1 MSEPQSPL
9 PEFKNPP
16 VVEVALSVQFEPIEA
31 LGGPQLGLLW
41 SEYRERFGKTEEHP
55 PLPPAIESFG
65 VPTSLPERVRFEV
78 RDAMPSPRFWFV
90 NESGTKLI
98 QVQQDRF
105 IQNWRKLKEEDEYP
119 RYAKLRESFRVELD
133 TFQEFLSREKLG
145 EFKTNLWD
153 VTYVNQ
159 IAAGQGWE
167 HHGQLAN
174 VFTVFGTNYSDDFLS
189 EPEEARLAANYRI
202 RGVDGGP
209 LGRLRITVEP
219 AYHRSDRVP
228 MFVMKNIARGR
239 LEGSDMEEVLRG
251 LDIGHEW
258 IVRGFA
264 SITTPEMHRV
274 WRRTD
279 DH

>member
-9 PEFKNPP
+9 PDFDNPP
-16 VVEVALSVQFEPIEA
+16 VEEVALSVQFEPIEA
-31 LGGPQLGLLW
+31 LGTIQLGVLW
-41 SEYRERFGKTEEHP
+41 NEYREQFGKTEQHP
-55 PLPPAIESFG
+55 PLPPAIESYG
-65 VPTSLPERVRFEV
+65 VPPSVPERVRFEI
-78 RDAMPSPRFWFV
+78 MQTMTSSRFWFV

-105 IQNWRKLKEEDEYP
+105 IQNWRKLKDEDEYP
-119 RYAKLRESFRVELD
+119 RYKKLRESFRDALD
-133 TFQEFLSREKLG
+133 TFKKFLSRENLG
-145 EFKTNLWD
+145 EIKTNQWD

-159 IAAGQGWE
+159 ISAGQGWE

-174 VFTVFGTNYSDDFLS
+174 VFTVFGTKYSDNFLRD
-189 EPEEARLAANYRI
+189 PEEARLAVYYI
-202 RGVDGGP
+202 IPEVDGTP

-219 AYHRSDRVP
+219 GYRRSDRVP

-264 SITTPEMHRV
+264 SITTPEMHRI